1 MDERTRQMQ
10 VQLSSSCCIS
20 CLACN
25 LHDPSHQTCA
35 DVLAMVWL
43 LFTVCGSLVPLDFH
57 GLSLQPAWVLFSHLP
72 WLALGA
78 EQRAESVA
86 SGLLYLPAGA
96 LLTLAF
102 LRRGAA
108 PAARTAAMLAATAV
122 GCTLAVTV
130 GFVQVFFPQ
139 RTT

>member
-1 MDERTRQMQ
+1 LQQAWAR
-10 VQLSSSCCIS
+10 C
-20 CLACN
+20 
-25 LHDPSHQTCA
+25 SHQ
-35 DVLAMVWL
+35 
-43 LFTVCGSLVPLDFH
+43 
-57 GLSLQPAWVLFSHLP
+57 P
-72 WLALGA
+72 WPALGA
-78 EQRAESVA
+78 EQRADSVA
-86 SGLLYLPAGA
+86 NGLLYLPAGA

-130 GFVQVFFPQ
+130 EFAQIFFPQ